1 MSDIADIYPSRY
13 AFLLQL
19 QQLVH
24 QKIAIENDETL
35 APEQKI
41 EQIDALTITFN
52 GNSRVHRHLFI
63 HRHFFRC
70 AGSSGGSVHAV
81 CFQSCV

>member
-1 MSDIADIYPSRY
+1 MADIGDIYPSRY

-24 QKIAIENDETL
+24 QKFAIESDETL
-35 APEQKI
+35 SPEKKI

-52 GNSRVHRHLFI
+52 GSIYND
-63 HRHFFRC
+63 
-70 AGSSGGSVHAV
+70 SVT
-81 CFQSCV
+81 QSLTM